1 MKKYFLSF
9 AFLTTSLFGSMNLNL
24 FEAQFDKAYQSGE
37 FQSVLEIRSSKE
49 GPNARLKQKFELEVQ
64 KLQEERNKALL
75 DLCEPTSDLEI
86 CKRIQRIADFRLTS
100 LQADSLKYISSLKTK
115 PLNSS
120 NSPLENKL
128 IAIDAEYE
136 CKNIYIDLLFN
147 QSKLTL
153 VEKKGMKVFFK
164 IEKMH
169 KMLEAANASNE
180 HAIARLVEEA
190 DLILGP
196 YQAYRDDVAAIE
208 ALAKGTVAPANPLED
223 QVKEIE
229 LAYQAQFQEL
239 QAKFLIATT

>member
-1 MKKYFLSF
+1 MKKYFLPF
-9 AFLTTSLFGSMNLNL
+9 GFLTASLFGSMNLNV
-24 FEAQFDKAYQSGE
+24 FETQFDKAYREGE
-37 FQSVLEIRSSKE
+37 FQSVLEMRSSKE
-49 GPNARLKQKFELEVQ
+49 GTNSRLKQKLEFEIQ

-75 DLCEPTSDLEI
+75 DLCEPNSDLEI
-86 CKRIQRIADFRLTS
+86 CKRIQRIAEFRLTS
-100 LQADSLKYISSLKTK
+100 IQADSLKYMASLKSK

-120 NSPLENKL
+120 NSPLENQL

-136 CKNIYIDLLFN
+136 CKILYIDLLFN

-164 IEKMH
+164 IERMH
-169 KMLEAANASNE
+169 KMLDASNASTE

-196 YQAYRDDVAAIE
+196 YQEYRNDVAAIE
-208 ALAKGTVAPANPLED
+208 ALAKGTATPANLLED

-229 LAYQAQFQEL
+229 LAYQAKVQEL
-239 QAKFLIATT
+239 QTKFLAIT